1 MSNKDV
7 IGQEVLYFD
16 SILRIEK
23 ILDQLCDGLR
33 TLGVFSII
41 KMFPEL
47 FAPLLT
53 YTACMS
59 AEDVAEAIYMVG
71 NAPGDDIIMAHFKR
85 WIYETSKE
93 CKAIQNI

>member
-23 ILDQLCDGLR
+23 TLDQICHIG
-33 TLGVFSII
+33 SII

-53 YTACMS
+53 YAACVS
-59 AEDVAEAIYMVG
+59 AEDVAEAVYMVG